1 MTCGAA
7 DMSIWTGL
15 ERWSACAASRLRQE
29 MGSLVPEQ
37 WYGVAHTGT
46 DEMRLSQYQCQIS
59 DSIFSLQSYVDSSST
74 VNQDTL

>member
-1 MTCGAA
+1 
-7 DMSIWTGL
+7 
-15 ERWSACAASRLRQE
+15 